1 MANKVV
7 ATSRD
12 EVDELTAKGILE
24 AETVFYPSQS
34 SGSNQR
40 LRCGQLYRNVQTSEY
55 VCFISHDSVL
65 YVPGAMLQKQS
76 EDRECN
82 DDERFWQPLV
92 FIWFYSLSYFKRTD
106 CSNRAFMRPVLL
118 WIKYYL
124 AFFIGKFVPFKK
136 ANNCNHW
143 VLILPVGV

>member
-1 MANKVV
+1 MRKRGNYFNQNHLKLLHKEQAISMANKVL

-55 VCFISHDSVL
+55 FNIF
-65 YVPGAMLQKQS
+65 G
-76 EDRECN
+76 
-82 DDERFWQPLV
+82 
-92 FIWFYSLSYFKRTD
+92 
-106 CSNRAFMRPVLL
+106 
-118 WIKYYL
+118 YL
-124 AFFIGKFVPFKK
+124 I
-136 ANNCNHW
+136 
-143 VLILPVGV
+143 I

>member
-76 EDRECN
+76 EERECY
-82 DDERFWQPLV
+82 DDERFVHNLY
-92 FIWFYSLSYFKRTD
+92 YSHYFQ
-106 CSNRAFMRPVLL
+106 
-118 WIKYYL
+118 
-124 AFFIGKFVPFKK
+124 
-136 ANNCNHW
+136 
-143 VLILPVGV
+143 